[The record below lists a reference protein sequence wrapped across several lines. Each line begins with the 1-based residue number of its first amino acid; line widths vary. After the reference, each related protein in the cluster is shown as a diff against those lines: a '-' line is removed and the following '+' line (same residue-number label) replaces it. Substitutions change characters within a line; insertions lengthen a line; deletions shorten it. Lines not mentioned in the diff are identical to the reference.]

1 MSHGKRIGLK
11 ERESVFELA
20 SQGLSLRQIADRL
33 GISSSTVHRILVMG
47 LKRCGRCGRVVE
59 SGELCPACS
68 LPPQASFGER
78 LKAFRMATGISQLD
92 LALKIGVEPNQERS
106 WEYGQKQP
114 SEHELR
120 MIVAA
125 LGITV
130 RELTGKEES

>member
-1 MSHGKRIGLK
+1 VRLFLGTLAVGLVVLCSHGQMQGDKP
-11 ERESVFELA
+11 ESVFEFA

-33 GISSSTVHRILVMG
+33 GISSATAHRILVMG
-47 LKRCGRCGRVVE
+47 LKRCGRCGRVIE
-59 SGELCPACS
+59 SGELCPPCS

-78 LKAFRMATGISQLD
+78 LKAFRMATGLSQLD

-120 MIVAA
+120 A
-125 LGITV
+125 
-130 RELTGKEES
+130 